1 MSNIVIFYKNK
12 RPSLL
17 NANRDDLL
25 FVIHLLKLKSIFHF
39 KRKYIILTIDNHNTS
54 IVIV

>member
-39 KRKYIILTIDNHNTS
+39 KRKYINFNNR
-54 IVIV
+54 

>member
-39 KRKYIILTIDNHNTS
+39 KRKYINSNNR
-54 IVIV
+54 